1 MDTPQVRLL
10 HTDGCSP
17 QNTETARVALEEAL
31 AAVGLPVDGYEVVL
45 VGTEEEALAL
55 GFVGGPAVLVDGV
68 DADPNVRDMRP
79 GGLGCRAY
87 FTPEGIAGAPAVS
100 MIETALREAMKSSEV
115 A

>member
-17 QNTETARVALEEAL
+17 ENTETARAALEEAL

-55 GFVGGPAVLVDGV
+55 GFVGGPAVLVNGV

-87 FTPEGIAGAPAVS
+87 LTPAGITGAPAAS
-100 MIETALREAMKSSEV
+100 MIETALREALKSSG
-115 A
+115 AA